1 MAGHAKSISSKKRE
15 ASQVQEAALEEAVL
29 LYRGELTKLEGE
41 HKSLQGICAEVQKKW
56 QKQHQEVVVSV
67 ETVRRR
73 VKGGRG
79 CQEAN
84 LENHGWLT
92 SEEEESVVE
101 YCLELAAR
109 GFPFNHT
116 TLKFHVDSI
125 LQTRLGKNFPE
136 TGVGTNWTN

>member
-1 MAGHAKSISSKKRE
+1 M
-15 ASQVQEAALEEAVL
+15 QEAALEEAVL

-101 YCLELAAR
+101 YCLELAAQ